1 MESHSKT
8 ITVVEEK
15 VSKKA
20 KNTLYLVLKKRGFE
34 EEVIEK
40 MNTELE
46 RRFLEV
52 LKRITPRLSEM
63 HFDNPEE
70 ALEYILLKEIIKILD
85 DFIKENMLNLNE
97 DDKKIVIDLL
107 GKQNEENKNQNPQ
120 MKSKFRFK

>member
-97 DDKKIVIDLL
+97 DDKNVNNSIRSIRK
-107 GKQNEENKNQNPQ
+107 KKNNK
-120 MKSKFRFK
+120 KL

>member
-1 MESHSKT
+1 MESHYKT

-20 KNTLYLVLKKRGFE
+20 KNTLYLVLKKRGFG

-40 MNTELE
+40 MDTELE

-107 GKQNEENKNQNPQ
+107 GKQNEENKNQNP
-120 MKSKFRFK
+120 

>member
-46 RRFLEV
+46 RRFLGV
-52 LKRITPRLSEM
+52 LKRITYK
-63 HFDNPEE
+63 
-70 ALEYILLKEIIKILD
+70 YITTFISIMMNCNFKIILCY
-85 DFIKENMLNLNE
+85 
-97 DDKKIVIDLL
+97 
-107 GKQNEENKNQNPQ
+107 
-120 MKSKFRFK
+120 

>member
-52 LKRITPRLSEM
+52 LKRITYK
-63 HFDNPEE
+63 
-70 ALEYILLKEIIKILD
+70 YITTFISIMMNCNFKIILCY
-85 DFIKENMLNLNE
+85 
-97 DDKKIVIDLL
+97 
-107 GKQNEENKNQNPQ
+107 
-120 MKSKFRFK
+120 